1 MTSIYQ
7 IIRDLGSKV
16 SPRRI
21 LSSTKATNKG
31 AGRNLWLALF
41 KAGLFWY
48 LLTFV
53 LMNVVFYVLSPWLDP
68 TAAKYLVL
76 ARDALA
82 WIMLA
87 GFGMLYVYK
96 NRLRFPALVWAIFGL
111 WIYLTASLFFS
122 DKSFGS
128 LFYFRAFVQPWALFV
143 LGYFVASLFNFN
155 LQRWL
160 MLTFWIIVIYGL
172 GSWLVFAF
180 PHVFL
185 SHTLLELYGKIAMRR
200 YDLTFQVFGN
210 AISYELV
217 GLVGLPVVRL
227 YGLMFDPPI
236 SGVFLG
242 MASVYLFS
250 KRKITAILLV
260 PAIVAGIL
268 TLSKGFLFL
277 YIGTVAGMI
286 ILWGL
291 SLILRPSV
299 FYKIV
304 WLGILGVLLTMV
316 FISLAATIL
325 GPRWITTSV
334 YNHSLGLVNIW
345 KVILHSPLGTG
356 LGTQGNFGPA
366 EALVK
371 ESFWGA
377 FIGQFG
383 FMGLFWVGFLLY
395 GLVKIFLEV
404 LRNFGF
410 SEFSAFALYILL
422 VFLSAFL
429 SESSFAIRGVAL
441 SFFVYG
447 ILYAKIVN
455 KLR

>member
-1 MTSIYQ
+1 M
-7 IIRDLGSKV
+7 RDLIGGI
-16 SPRRI
+16 SPRRFFRS
-21 LSSTKATNKG
+21 LKG
-31 AGRNLWLALF
+31 ANRVADHSLWLALF

-48 LLTFV
+48 LLTFA
-53 LMNVVFYVLSPWLDP
+53 LMNLIFYVLSPWLTP
-68 TAAKYLVL
+68 TTAKFLVL

-82 WIMLA
+82 WIMLV
-87 GFGMLYVYK
+87 GFGILYVYK
-96 NRLRFPALVWAIFGL
+96 NGLRFPTLLWVIFGL
-111 WIYLTASLFFS
+111 WIYLTGSLFFS
-122 DKSFGS
+122 DRSFS
-128 LFYFRAFVQPWALFV
+128 ALFYFRAFVQPWALFV
-143 LGYFVASLFNFN
+143 LGYVLSKLYDFN
-155 LQRWL
+155 LERWL

-185 SHTLLELYGKIAMRR
+185 SRTLLELYGKIAMRR

-210 AISYELV
+210 AISYELL

-242 MASVYLFS
+242 LASVYLFS

-286 ILWGL
+286 VLWGL
-291 SLILRPSV
+291 NLVLKPSV
-299 FYKIV
+299 FYKTV
-304 WLGILGVLLTMV
+304 WLGIFGVLLAMV
-316 FISLAATIL
+316 FISLAATVL
-325 GPRWITTSV
+325 GPSWITTSV

-345 KVILHSPLGTG
+345 KVILHNPLGTG
-356 LGTQGNFGPA
+356 LGTQGNFGPR
-366 EALVK
+366 EASIK

-383 FMGLFWVGFLLY
+383 FIGLFGVGFLLY
-395 GLVKIFLEV
+395 GLVKIFLAT
-404 LRNFGF
+404 LRRFGF
-410 SEFSAFALYILL
+410 SAFSAFALYILL

-429 SESSFAIRGVAL
+429 SESSLAIRGVAL
-441 SFFVYG
+441 SFFMYG